1 MILQEG
7 ALFLG
12 INQYNNMSKIITN
25 KEFIEKSNKIYNNKY
40 DYSKT
45 QYKDHKK
52 KIIIT
57 CYTHGDF
64 EQKAENHL
72 NGAGCPE
79 CLKDKKRIN
88 FIEKSNIIHHNKY
101 DYSKTK
107 YVLSNTKVIITCLEH
122 GDFNQTPGKHM
133 VNYIKKH

>member
-64 EQKAENHL
+64 EQKA
-72 NGAGCPE
+72 
-79 CLKDKKRIN
+79 
-88 FIEKSNIIHHNKY
+88 
-101 DYSKTK
+101 
-107 YVLSNTKVIITCLEH
+107 
-122 GDFNQTPGKHM
+122 
-133 VNYIKKH
+133 

>member
-45 QYKDHKK
+45 
-52 KIIIT
+52 
-57 CYTHGDF
+57 
-64 EQKAENHL
+64 
-72 NGAGCPE
+72 
-79 CLKDKKRIN
+79 
-88 FIEKSNIIHHNKY
+88 
-101 DYSKTK
+101 K